1 MRFLVDECLPARF
14 AGVLR
19 AAGHDAVHVSDMGL
33 LAAPD
38 EDVMAAAA
46 EEGRVLLSADT
57 DFGELL
63 AVGKRLAPSLVLFR
77 GSAAPHRRAQ
87 VLLDNLDQVAD
98 DLRAGAVVVIGDDR
112 IRIRMLPLA

>member
-19 AAGHDAVHVSDMGL
+19 AAGHDAVHVSDMGR
-33 LAAPD
+33 LAA
-38 EDVMAAAA
+38 
-46 EEGRVLLSADT
+46 
-57 DFGELL
+57 
-63 AVGKRLAPSLVLFR
+63 
-77 GSAAPHRRAQ
+77 AAPHRRAQ